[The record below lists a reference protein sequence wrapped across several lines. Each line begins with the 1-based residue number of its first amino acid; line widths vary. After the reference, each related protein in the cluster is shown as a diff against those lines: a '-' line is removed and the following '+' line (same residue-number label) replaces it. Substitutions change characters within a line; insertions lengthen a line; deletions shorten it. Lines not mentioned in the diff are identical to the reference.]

1 MHYFL
6 HALLHA
12 WQKRYRGFKFI
23 FVRILRM
30 KIYGLVNVGKNTKKG
45 TSSTNLLNHIRALH
59 SEFERMRQAVSYQI
73 FPTNCSKKR
82 KQRKNRQLQ
91 CIFAAYVY
99 SPNVRYGGTFF
110 SSACYAYS
118 DYRQNLLP
126 MKLEMQLFLKVNHRL
141 WWYLTANKLQLIQLL
156 IVWICRIQL
165 IW

>member
-59 SEFERMRQAVSYQI
+59 SEFERMRKSENKEKTDSCSAYLQPTFILPTSDMVERFLVVHVMHIRITVRTSY
-73 FPTNCSKKR
+73 
-82 KQRKNRQLQ
+82 L
-91 CIFAAYVY
+91 
-99 SPNVRYGGTFF
+99 
-110 SSACYAYS
+110 
-118 DYRQNLLP
+118 
-126 MKLEMQLFLKVNHRL
+126 
-141 WWYLTANKLQLIQLL
+141 
-156 IVWICRIQL
+156 
-165 IW
+165 